1 MRIHPSI
8 HICACVCTHLHQN
21 WSFHVFCQLAR
32 PEFDHRAGQ
41 WGSLMWNRRVQCKC
55 ASSPSVST
63 RIKCG
68 RPAIPV
74 QPFFFQT
81 NSWSSSGEGRC
92 DMPTLFY
99 HNILHNAF
107 DAIGNMFLEIN
118 PKTELCWSAQEQEG
132 WLQHKYPRQ
141 NMQTWAELLYPTH
154 FSSERNIW
162 FARYTARA
170 KHNKANS
177 RKWLLAWFCFYN
189 NCWDCWQLTSW
200 RFILW
205 LLNMK
210 SQSWFPTSS
219 AQLGPVVADCP
230 AMSFVFGT
238 LPKKTKREN
247 VGILKNRG
255 GVFPNPTSF
264 VIWPSDFLH
273 AKIILR
279 C

>member
-1 MRIHPSI
+1 MWT
-8 HICACVCTHLHQN
+8 ACNSCSTFFLSN
-21 WSFHVFCQLAR
+21 KFL
-32 PEFDHRAGQ
+32 EFIRWRKVWHAYTF
-41 WGSLMWNRRVQCKC
+41 L
-55 ASSPSVST
+55 
-63 RIKCG
+63 
-68 RPAIPV
+68 
-74 QPFFFQT
+74 
-81 NSWSSSGEGRC
+81 
-92 DMPTLFY
+92 Y

-200 RFILW
+200 RFIFW

-210 SQSWFPTSS
+210 SQSWFPTSA
-219 AQLGPVVADCP
+219 AQLGPVVALSIGNGVALSIASLFTIPHFHIGSLQYTCEHQTSVLV
-230 AMSFVFGT
+230 SFHPICAA
-238 LPKKTKREN
+238 L
-247 VGILKNRG
+247 L
-255 GVFPNPTSF
+255 
-264 VIWPSDFLH
+264 VI
-273 AKIILR
+273 AQR
-279 C
+279 

>member
-1 MRIHPSI
+1 M
-8 HICACVCTHLHQN
+8 
-21 WSFHVFCQLAR
+21 
-32 PEFDHRAGQ
+32 
-41 WGSLMWNRRVQCKC
+41 CKR
-55 ASSPSVST
+55 SVSVNQDKMWT
-63 RIKCG
+63 ACNSCST
-68 RPAIPV
+68 
-74 QPFFFQT
+74 FFLSNKFLEFIRWRKVWHAYT
-81 NSWSSSGEGRC
+81 F
-92 DMPTLFY
+92 LY

-238 LPKKTKREN
+238 LPKKKTGKCGNFEKTGGGGLPESHFHVLLFLTWENPQKR
-247 VGILKNRG
+247 
-255 GVFPNPTSF
+255 S
-264 VIWPSDFLH
+264 
-273 AKIILR
+273 
-279 C
+279 